1 VNVRFLELPEV
12 LELHEGL
19 IRRFGGASGLRDAGL
34 LESALNQPRATFGG
48 EYLHADPVEMA
59 AAYVFHVVEAHAF
72 VDGNK
77 RIGLQSALVFL
88 VDNGVPVP
96 PSSSPG
102 LYELTMA
109 VARGDMKKAA
119 VASELR
125 RLLLAS

>member
-1 VNVRFLELPEV
+1 VNVRFLESTDV
-12 LELHEGL
+12 LDLHEGL
-19 IRRFGGASGLRDAGL
+19 IRRFGGSAGLRDAGL

-48 EYLHADPVEMA
+48 EYLHQDVIEMA
-59 AAYVFHVVEAHAF
+59 AAYLFHLVEAHAF

-77 RIGLQSALVFL
+77 RIGLHTALVFL
-88 VDNGVPVP
+88 VDNGVAVP

-109 VARGDMKKAA
+109 VARGELKKSA

-125 RLLLAS
+125 RLLAAA